1 LICPA
6 PISLW
11 NKEADLMPAGQ
22 PFTSLCKQLA
32 LPRCAGRVDLHVHT
46 TASDGDYTPA
56 QIVDL
61 ACRSG
66 LSAVAITD
74 HDIVDGIAPARQA
87 AAERLEVI
95 AGVEITAGF
104 RGRELHLLG
113 YFFRPD
119 DKPLNRAL
127 EDLRRH
133 RIDRF
138 REMVER
144 LRALGIPLETN
155 VLAGVD
161 DSMVLGRR
169 HLAALL
175 VRCGRAATI
184 GQAFQ
189 RYLSDRGRACV
200 PKRCLAVGH
209 AIHLVRGAGGVASWA
224 HPTYDCTEESLLE
237 LRGLGLQAVE
247 VDYPSCRPS
256 RRGELQIWARRLG
269 LAVTGGSDCHGP
281 GSPRRALGVCGLGAI
296 ELEQLRTRAAT

>member
-1 LICPA
+1 
-6 PISLW
+6 
-11 NKEADLMPAGQ
+11 MPAGQ
-22 PFTSLCKQLA
+22 PFTSLCEQLA
-32 LPRCAGRVDLHVHT
+32 RPRSAGRVDLHVHT
-46 TASDGDYTPA
+46 TVSDGDYTPA

-74 HDIVDGIAPARQA
+74 HDVVGGVAPARQA
-87 AAERLEVI
+87 AAGRLEII
-95 AGVEITAGF
+95 AGVEITAEF

-119 DKPLNRAL
+119 DEALNLAL
-127 EDLRRH
+127 ESLRRS

-144 LRALGIPLETN
+144 LRALGIPLETD
-155 VLAGVD
+155 VIAGVN

-175 VRCGRAATI
+175 VRCGRAATV

-189 RYLSDRGRACV
+189 RYLRDGGRACV
-200 PKRCLAVGH
+200 PKRCVPAAH
-209 AIHLVRGAGGVASWA
+209 AISLVREAGGVASWA
-224 HPTYDCTEESLLE
+224 HPTYDCTEESLRE
-237 LRGLGLQAVE
+237 LRGLGLEAVE

-256 RRGELQIWARRLG
+256 RRGELRIWASRLE

-281 GSPRRALGVCGLGAI
+281 GSPRCAVGACGLTAA
-296 ELEQLRTRAAT
+296 ELGHLRAKAARA